1 MANRLVSIFIIRE
14 VATGETEIQ
23 ELTEKPP
30 VEIEQESQK
39 VSLCLLHVMCV
50 SLSYSCKHVF
60 VPFINSFIGL
70 LTVCGLVCNEA

>member
-14 VATGETEIQ
+14 VATGESEIQ

-39 VSLCLLHVMCV
+39 VSLCLLHVMNNP
-50 SLSYSCKHVF
+50 L
-60 VPFINSFIGL
+60 
-70 LTVCGLVCNEA
+70 